1 MAYRVVVA
9 PVARDDLIEIGE
21 YIAQD
26 SPDNARQWVAQ
37 QTLKQAIASL
47 SSMPERVAKRDDLR
61 TGYHVLPVGSHLIF
75 FRIIEHEVQIARV
88 IHAARA
94 REIAEAFEKPSR

>member
-37 QTLKQAIASL
+37 L
-47 SSMPERVAKRDDLR
+47 
-61 TGYHVLPVGSHLIF
+61 GS
-75 FRIIEHEVQIARV
+75 V
-88 IHAARA
+88 
-94 REIAEAFEKPSR
+94 EIQDTALV

>member
-37 QTLKQAIASL
+37 LEQAIASL

-61 TGYHVLPVGSHLIF
+61 TG
-75 FRIIEHEVQIARV
+75 
-88 IHAARA
+88 
-94 REIAEAFEKPSR
+94 

>member
-37 QTLKQAIASL
+37 LEQAIASL

-75 FRIIEHEVQIARV
+75 FRIIEHEAQIARV

>member
-9 PVARDDLIEIGE
+9 PRARDDLIEIGD

-26 SPDNARQWVAQ
+26 SPDNARQWVAH
-37 QTLKQAIASL
+37 LEQAIASL